1 MRQTDRQTDR
11 QTRNSSVEVLKV
23 IAIFLIVTSHVTQTL
38 VNTTGPIKSIAIPI
52 TTATADIQTIILM
65 LFQQTGA
72 LGNTIFFVCSAWFLL
87 DSNKFAR
94 KKAFSLL
101 TTVWSVSVLIF
112 CLYLIVGNHNITTKE
127 MIKQV
132 FPTTFANNW
141 YMTCYIIFLFIY
153 PWLNK
158 LISITNQRQLLR
170 IVLFSSTL
178 WIVICYFKG
187 GLFFTSSLTIWIS
200 IYFLIA
206 YLKLYCKNIVTNTK
220 VGVWL
225 IVVGFIGYISQV
237 VVTNYVGLYFIS
249 FFSEK
254 VMRWNSNNCPFYI
267 MIALGSLIIAL
278 KSNFKSKFINYISSL
293 SMLVYLFHENYL
305 FRIYT
310 RPIIWK
316 YLYKTFTFNNV
327 VLLDLAYSLILFVVA
342 VIISLTYKEIIQKFV
357 SKVSDR
363 LYLFVSNIYSKI
375 ERTVL
380 KLK

>member
-1 MRQTDRQTDR
+1 
-11 QTRNSSVEVLKV
+11 
-23 IAIFLIVTSHVTQTL
+23 
-38 VNTTGPIKSIAIPI
+38 
-52 TTATADIQTIILM
+52 
-65 LFQQTGA
+65 
-72 LGNTIFFVCSAWFLL
+72 
-87 DSNKFAR
+87 
-94 KKAFSLL
+94 
-101 TTVWSVSVLIF
+101 
-112 CLYLIVGNHNITTKE
+112 

-178 WIVICYFKG
+178 WIIICYFKP

-220 VGVWL
+220 VGIWL
-225 IVVGFIGYISQV
+225 IVVGIIGYIGQV
-237 VVTNYVGLYFIS
+237 VVTNYVGLYLIS
-249 FFSEK
+249 FFLEK

-267 MIALGSLIIAL
+267 MIALGSLIVAL

-305 FRIYT
+305 FRTYT
-310 RPIIWK
+310 RPVIWK
-316 YLYKTFTFNNV
+316 YLYKAYTFNNV
-327 VLLDLAYSLILFVVA
+327 VLLDLAYSLILFAVA
-342 VIISLTYKEIIQKFV
+342 IIVSFVYKETIQKFTTKM
-357 SKVSDR
+357 SNK
-363 LYLFVSNIYSKI
+363 LYLAICAAFNIFEDYAIKI
-375 ERTVL
+375 NHTY
-380 KLK
+380 K